1 MGFEVAAQRFNYY
14 ETRVWIGLMQEP
26 SMTRGVSEEVLRSI
40 LKNQYH
46 AALAMLRAS
55 IEKCPDLIWSDGNYK
70 NPFWRIAY
78 HALYYTH
85 LYLQPKLEAFSPWEH
100 HQTGLQYLD
109 DITAPDEIDVFAE
122 LPHRPPQSGVPYL
135 KTEVLEYWTKC
146 DEMIGEWV
154 DALNLLDSESGFYWY
169 KLSKLEHQVIS
180 IRHTQHHTAQ
190 LMDRVRAATDTGV
203 DWVSSGRV
211 AKHFGA

>member
-1 MGFEVAAQRFNYY
+1 
-14 ETRVWIGLMQEP
+14 
-26 SMTRGVSEEVLRSI
+26 MTRQETTCERNVPEQTLRAI
-40 LKNQYH
+40 FKNQHH
-46 AALAMLRAS
+46 ASLAMLRQS
-55 IEKCPDLIWSDGNYK
+55 IERCPDDLWSDGNYT

-109 DITAPDEIDVFAE
+109 DISAPPEIEALAE
-122 LPHRPPQSGVPYL
+122 LPHRPPQTGEPY
-135 KTEVLEYWTKC
+135 TQAEVLEYWNLC
-146 DEMIGEWV
+146 DNKIDEWV
-154 DALNLLDSESGFYWY
+154 DALNLLDPESGFSWY
-169 KLSKLEHQVIS
+169 KLSKLEHQIIE

-190 LMDRVRAATDTGV
+190 LMDRVRAATNTGI

-211 AKHFGA
+211 AKQFATE